1 MPLGAHLPTSKGFE
15 CALRQAQLL
24 GCDCLQVF
32 SKSPRQWSASP
43 LDPEKTSVFRTAWQE
58 SGLWPLVVHDSYLI
72 NLAAPDDTIREKSI
86 AAMIDEV
93 QRADA
98 LGSDFLVTH
107 CGAHLQKDCAADDPS
122 GVDAGLARLSASL
135 LQVLHATPEAR
146 VRIALEN
153 TAAQGTCL
161 GGPFEHLARVL
172 ETVASERLCV
182 CFDTCHALA
191 AGHDVASEVG
201 LAQVLQNFDTIVGWR
216 HLALIHL
223 NDSKGLLGRH
233 LDRHEHIGQGEVGRD
248 GMQRIINHPRLKDL
262 PMILETPDTETML
275 ETNLNTVRELKSI
288 LPGGA
293 TPTLQTAQPQT
304 QRSQQQHVLP
314 DISDASP
321 ATKRRKTTKSSTK
334 RSTGREHEDASVV

>member
-122 GVDAGLARLSASL
+122 GVDAGLQRLAASL
-135 LQVLHATPEAR
+135 QQVLHATPEAK

-161 GGPFEHLARVL
+161 GGPFEHLG
-172 ETVASERLCV
+172 ASTRNREQRAPVC

-191 AGHDVASEVG
+191 AGHDVASEDG
-201 LAQVLQNFDTIVGWR
+201 LAQVLYNFEVVIGWQ
-216 HLALIHL
+216 HLAVIHL
-223 NDSKGLLGRH
+223 NDSKGALGRH
-233 LDRHEHIGQGEVGRD
+233 LDRHEQIAQGEIGRD
-248 GMQRIINHPRLKDL
+248 GMKRIINHPCLKDL

-275 ETNLNTVRELKSI
+275 ETNLNTVRELQGK
-288 LPGGA
+288 LTGGA
-293 TPTLQTAQPQT
+293 TPTLQTAQPLT

-314 DISDASP
+314 DISDASS